1 MYIYDIIPL
10 YLSTLQPMSK
20 EELDMADYTL
30 LRVEEI
36 KKEPLDE
43 IFLSCLICGNEEC
56 VDVYSERNTSP
67 YYCSACPMEGL
78 MKYDS
83 DSTPETTNIMIRW
96 AFQMTLTVQR
106 NEFNMEILHS

>member
-1 MYIYDIIPL
+1 MYIYDILPL
-10 YLSTLQPMSK
+10 YLSTLQTMSK
-20 EELDMADYTL
+20 EELDMTDYTL

-36 KKEPLDE
+36 KKEPVDD

-67 YYCSACPMEGL
+67 YYCSACLMEGL
-78 MKYDS
+78 MKLD
-83 DSTPETTNIMIRW
+83 DDLTPETTNIIIRW

-106 NEFNMEILHS
+106 DEFNMEISH